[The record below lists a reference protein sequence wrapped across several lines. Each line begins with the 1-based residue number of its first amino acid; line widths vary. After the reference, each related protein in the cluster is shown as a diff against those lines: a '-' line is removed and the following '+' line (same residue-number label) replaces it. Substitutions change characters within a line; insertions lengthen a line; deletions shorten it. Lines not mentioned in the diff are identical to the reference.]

1 MRAFESSLRTVL
13 LLGVGV
19 AAFMGAFR
27 AAPSAP
33 PRPGLLPVATPTPQ
47 LAPPALRAPVGED
60 PIGLLQQLDDD
71 AALQAKL
78 ALPAADTPLE
88 AWTGDAPER
97 VLVIPLPAD
106 AAPDVLEFRRRT
118 RQAVHRALLQG
129 QWQLDSEQTLRV
141 GAFKPLD
148 GTNSVPLLYETARRN
163 ANPKSFVVIAWV
175 RYEDLGGKALANV
188 RLIGNRFHDA
198 TAGAAKPRLSLI
210 GPAYSDHLIELTREA
225 GDAKDATT
233 EEIVLLS
240 PWATVDPWRILQ
252 AAGVQVPQE
261 QGETALADR
270 FRAARV
276 LWQPTVLSDAVLMS
290 LLKAELAARIP
301 IGLRVERPRPDAAGS
316 PSEPFRP
323 IRLLLI
329 TEAGTSYG
337 RFWAHAP
344 SWTGVGTALPAD
356 AVAADA
362 ADPAEFEIVDRFT
375 FQRGLDG
382 GGLQADGGALDAEPS
397 GALQLDYLLRTFAD
411 AEHVHRA
418 YASLEEP
425 HAIGVFATDAYD
437 KLLLIRLLNDAF
449 PRALLFTTDYDERL
463 MLPSELPHTRGLIL
477 ASQYGP
483 GGEVERGRDVESLS
497 ANWRW
502 RDWVQESTFEAARI
516 GLGRAPADVGG
527 CDHLRLYE
535 IGSRGAVP
543 LQFCAD
549 GSELSPPFR
558 ADRKEAL
565 GFYAFLAALLLALVS
580 AMTWRLHWSI
590 GHPVPMPG
598 VDPHRAGACLLVLAL
613 LSCALTAFGFRSIFL
628 AAASPFEEPVT
639 LFDGVSVWPAVAA
652 RLFAIPLLLF
662 GFFIAW
668 RNARLGRLEVD
679 HARVARRAAGCALI
693 YLGFLAWVHFSGGIG
708 TPPTRGALA
717 YLWILGSTGASVVL
731 IVALIAYAGC
741 LVVAGWRE
749 MRRFRAQQ
757 LAALGDAEPGWS
769 RGFGESLDRIGR
781 LAARLTAITWIPAT
795 AMALTF
801 FSRWRAIDDFSWPF
815 WTVIQVMIPLVGLLA
830 ALAMIRIEAMMI
842 RNKLTAA
849 FQLRACTH
857 PPGRDQPDDVRRASE
872 YLTAHKRGPFGPLSE
887 DPLVLSLLIPLA
899 VFGSG
904 GWLESLSVFSAR

>member
-33 PRPGLLPVATPTPQ
+33 PRPGLLPVVTPTPQ
-47 LAPPALRAPVGED
+47 FAPPALRAPAGED

-71 AALQAKL
+71 EALQAKL
-78 ALPAADTPLE
+78 ALPALE
-88 AWTGDAPER
+88 APLDPWPDGAPER
-97 VLVIPLPAD
+97 VLIIPLPAD

-129 QWQLDSEQTLRV
+129 QWQLDSEETLRI
-141 GAFKPLD
+141 GAFVPE
-148 GTNSVPLLYETARRN
+148 GATNQARLLFETARRN
-163 ANPKSFVVIAWV
+163 ASKDSVAVIVWV
-175 RYEDLGGKALANV
+175 RYEDLGDQALASV
-188 RLIGNRFHDA
+188 RNIGERFHDS
-198 TAGAAKPRLSLI
+198 TSGDAKPRLFLI

-225 GDAKDATT
+225 GTVLDAAT

-261 QGETALADR
+261 QGEAALADR

-276 LWQPTVLSDAVLMS
+276 HWQPTVLSDAVLMS
-290 LLKAELAARIP
+290 LLKAELTARVP
-301 IGLRVERPRPDAAGS
+301 LDLRVERTRPDTTDS
-316 PSEPFRP
+316 PDEPFRP

-344 SWTGVGTALPAD
+344 SWTGPGSALPAD
-356 AVAADA
+356 AVSVGTAEPAD
-362 ADPAEFEIVDRFT
+362 FEVVDRFT

-382 GGLQADGGALDAEPS
+382 GGQQTAGSALGVEPS

-411 AEHVHRA
+411 VEHMHRA
-418 YASLEEP
+418 YPSLDEP

-449 PRALLFTTDYDERL
+449 PRALLFTSDYDERL
-463 MLPSELPHTRGLIL
+463 MLASELPHTRGLIL

-483 GGEVERGRDVESLS
+483 GGDVEFGRDVESLS

-565 GFYAFLAALLLALVS
+565 GFFAFLAALLLALVA

-598 VDPHRAGACLLVLAL
+598 VDPRRAGVCLLVLAI

-628 AAASPFEEPVT
+628 AAERPFEEPVT

-652 RLFAIPLLLF
+652 RLFAIPLLSF

-668 RNARLGRLEVD
+668 RNARLGRLEVA
-679 HARVARRAAGCALI
+679 HARIARRAAACALL
-693 YLGFLAWVHFSGGIG
+693 YLAFLAWVHSFGGAG
-708 TPPTRGALA
+708 VAPARGAMA
-717 YLWILGSTGASVVL
+717 RQWMLGSTVASVVL
-731 IVALIAYAGC
+731 IVGLVAYAGF
-741 LVVAGWRE
+741 LAVAGWRE
-749 MRRFRAQQ
+749 MRKFRQSHLVGLEEQA
-757 LAALGDAEPGWS
+757 PGWS

-781 LAARLTAITWIPAT
+781 MAARLTAITWIPAT

-815 WTVIQVMIPLVGLLA
+815 WTVIQVLIPLLGLLA

-857 PPGRDQPDDVRRASE
+857 PPGREQPDDVRRASE
-872 YLTAHKRGPFGPLSE
+872 YLTAYKRGPFGPLSE